1 MRGYKVV
8 QAFGESIYE
17 NVHQCRCCYI
27 NQNARKWREKERMF
41 VGQLFGCK
49 RTFVYCR
56 IYARLV
62 R

>member
-1 MRGYKVV
+1 VV
-8 QAFGESIYE
+8 QAFGKSIYE
-17 NVHQCRCCYI
+17 NVHQCKCCYI